1 MLQHVRH
8 AEIMARVRLA
18 GATSVRDLAAQ
29 LGVSPSTIRR
39 DLEILDRDGTL
50 TRVRGGALAG
60 GGAGGGV
67 SAGGGAPGGLVAGA
81 GDDLASGR
89 PESPGERDKD
99 AVAARAARL
108 VRDGDVVLLDVGS
121 TTVRLARHLSGRR
134 VTVVTSSLA
143 VVDVLRGDSAV
154 ELLLLGGMLRRAPH
168 SSLVGVLTEEALRQ
182 VSADRV
188 FLSASGVRPDGQ
200 VTDSTIAEVPL
211 KRAMMVAAGQV
222 VLLVDRHKFPGNGA
236 LRVCGPEELDVVVT
250 NEGADEPTV
259 RTLTGAGAQVLL
271 T

>member
-8 AEIMARVRLA
+8 AEIMQRVRLA

-50 TRVRGGALAG
+50 TRVRGGALASE
-60 GGAGGGV
+60 GA
-67 SAGGGAPGGLVAGA
+67 SADLD
-81 GDDLASGR
+81 DDLPFAGVA
-89 PESPGERDKD
+89 SPGERDKD

-108 VRDGDVVLLDVGS
+108 VRDGDVVLLDIGT

-143 VVDVLRGDSAV
+143 VVDVLRGDPAV
-154 ELLLLGGMLRRAPH
+154 ELLLLGGMLRRAHH

-250 NEGADEPTV
+250 NDGADEPTV
-259 RTLTGAGAQVLL
+259 RTLTAAGAQVLL